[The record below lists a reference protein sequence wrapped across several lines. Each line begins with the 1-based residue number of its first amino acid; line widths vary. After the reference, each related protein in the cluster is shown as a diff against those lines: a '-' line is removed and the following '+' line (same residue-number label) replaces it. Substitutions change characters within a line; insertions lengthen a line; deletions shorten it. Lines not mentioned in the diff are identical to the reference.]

1 MKNSKTYLLPLIMT
15 SLLLA
20 ACATVPVGENQSM
33 QPDQSQIVGDSLSSS
48 DQATAMPD
56 QGTAAVGP
64 EAVMQSRYGQK
75 MSCDLLADQNER
87 EACLARVND
96 VIGMS
101 LENEIMSSF
110 DLSRCKLFPEEMAAD
125 CQRRLEETGVK
136 GPISAEDRVALQ
148 TALQPVFPQSDL
160 ENATSEAAP
169 VQPYYDSKLC
179 QSLQAD
185 GLREYC
191 ERAIAE
197 RLDQQKMSEIIA
209 AGEIDGCEQLSQEN
223 YREQCRMVLGAPQ
236 EPVSPDLIE
245 EIPSD
250 MLNEEALVLE

>member
-1 MKNSKTYLLPLIMT
+1 MKNQKLILLSALLMT
-15 SLLLA
+15 MLLS
-20 ACATVPVGENQSM
+20 ACSTLPEGEQAPEQSVQPQTVIEQTASSEQTALVDEGALPVLE
-33 QPDQSQIVGDSLSSS
+33 L
-48 DQATAMPD
+48 T
-56 QGTAAVGP
+56 
-64 EAVMQSRYGQK
+64 QSRYGQK
-75 MSCDLLADQNER
+75 MSCDLLAEQNER

-96 VIGMS
+96 VIGVS
-101 LENEIMSSF
+101 LENEIMNSF

-148 TALQPVFPQSDL
+148 TALQPVFPQPDL

-169 VQPYYDSKLC
+169 AQPYYDSKLC